1 MEMTKREKIKFGM
14 EYLVMF
20 SKNNFST
27 KGKIWES
34 CLEIDQAVQ
43 VLAASILTFISKAS
57 SILQTQLDG
66 VQASPLPFFSLNV
79 FYHHRL
85 HVEGYAV
92 FLKLCLILGPFIIL
106 STIQRNVHT
115 AAIQLFYIIVTAG

>member
-1 MEMTKREKIKFGM
+1 M
-14 EYLVMF
+14 
-20 SKNNFST
+20 
-27 KGKIWES
+27 
-34 CLEIDQAVQ
+34 EIDQAVQ
-43 VLAASILTFISKAS
+43 VLAASIIPFISKAS

-66 VQASPLPFFSLNV
+66 VQASPSPFFFSLNV

-85 HVEGYAV
+85 YVEEYAI

-115 AAIQLFYIIVTAG
+115 AASQLFYIIVTAG